1 MNYFF
6 ATILLFVSS
15 VGFAQESIDEMFD
28 DGLIHDYKINPSI
41 DVARLIAGTPNIN
54 LEILPIKKISLTAGV
69 GITKKFNLNTFGEM
83 LDGAPPYETNIK
95 NGSFIHFLGKY
106 FYGERNQLKGYFGGG
121 YNQHKITLI
130 PDEIYTS
137 HNYKKSNIHLGGGMQ
152 WHGARNITY
161 DYYLGVG
168 FSNKTANSIKTGE
181 TYVQVD
187 ETIDAGFILCF
198 KVGYPIK

>member
-1 MNYFF
+1 MNYIFT
-6 ATILLFVSS
+6 TILLFVSAA
-15 VGFAQESIDEMFD
+15 GFAQETIDEMFD

-41 DVARLIAGTPNIN
+41 DVARLFAGTPNIN
-54 LEILPIKKISLTAGV
+54 LELLPIKSVSLTAGV
-69 GITKKFNLNTFGEM
+69 GLTKKYKLNSFGEI
-83 LDGAPPYETNIK
+83 LDGTPPYETNIK

-121 YNQHKITLI
+121 YNRHKITLI
-130 PDEIYTS
+130 PDEIYSS
-137 HNYKKSNIHLGGGMQ
+137 HNYKAIHIHVGGGLQ

-181 TYVQVD
+181 TYVHVD
-187 ETIDAGFILCF
+187 ETMDGGFILCF

>member
-6 ATILLFVSS
+6 ATTLLFICS

-28 DGLIHDYKINPSI
+28 DGLVHGYKINPSI
-41 DVARLIAGTPNIN
+41 DIARLIAGTPNIN
-54 LEILPIKKISLTAGV
+54 LEILPIESISLTAGV
-69 GITKKFNLNTFGEM
+69 GITKKFKLSTFSEI
-83 LDGAPPYETNIK
+83 LDGALPYETNIK

-130 PDEIYTS
+130 PDIIYS
-137 HNYKKSNIHLGGGMQ
+137 SRNYKTRNIHLGGGIQ
-152 WHGARNITY
+152 RHGAKNITY

-168 FSNKTANSIKTGE
+168 FSNKTTNSIKTGE
-181 TYVQVD
+181 TYVHVD